1 MRALVAGLIVAGFA
15 LVLLAMPVRREVAGW
30 SMAPGLRPGEVVA
43 SGWFPAFDRLR
54 PPVRHERWIVVAPD
68 GTEAIKRVAA
78 GPGERVRIVEGDLE
92 IDGRIEPPPPW
103 CLVERATVV
112 ETVVET
118 AGKPVE
124 HDGDDRPGFPDGSRL
139 LWNADASSVLDD
151 ASFAPQERRLLLPVR
166 DIGVCVLVRVR
177 PEAAQADGNR
187 LVIGIDGR
195 AAAWRPSASA
205 RFAVLVGRVDRHFVG
220 AAWPASQGKSRV
232 RPDGWRLP
240 QQAPGEWS
248 LATPWAEPISGRVT
262 VSVEGP
268 AITVE
273 VIRLW
278 RDVLYRPAA
287 DGRTAWDVGGSE
299 VLLLGDF
306 PSGSVDSRQF
316 GPLPI
321 RALVARIP

>member
-1 MRALVAGLIVAGFA
+1 MRAIVVALAVAGFT
-15 LVLLAMPVRREVAGW
+15 LVMLAMPVRREVAGW
-30 SMAPGLRPGEVVA
+30 SMAPGLVPGDIVA
-43 SGWFPAFDRLR
+43 SGWFPACDRLR
-54 PPVRHERWIVVAPD
+54 TPLRHERWIVVAPD

-78 GPGERVRIVEGDLE
+78 GPGERVRIIEGDLE

-112 ETVVET
+112 ETVVDSAE
-118 AGKPVE
+118 KPRR
-124 HDGDDRPGFPDGSRL
+124 HDGDERLGVSDGIRL
-139 LWNADASSVLDD
+139 PWTTDASFVLDD

-166 DIGVCVLVRVR
+166 DIGVCVLARVG
-177 PEAAQADGNR
+177 PAAAQAGGDR
-187 LVIGIDGR
+187 LVIDIGGR
-195 AAAWRPSASA
+195 TAVWRPSASA

-220 AAWPASQGKSRV
+220 AAWPESEGTARV
-232 RPDGWRLP
+232 RPAVSRLP
-240 QQAPGEWS
+240 QQAPGAWS
-248 LATPWAEPISGRVT
+248 LAAPWAEPISGRAM
-262 VSVEGP
+262 VSVEGA

-273 VIRLW
+273 EIRLW

-287 DGRTAWDVGGSE
+287 DGRTAWDAGGAQ

>member
-1 MRALVAGLIVAGFA
+1 MRATIAGLTVAGFT
-15 LVLLAMPVRREVAGW
+15 LVMLAMPVRREVAGW
-30 SMAPGLRPGEVVA
+30 SMAPGLVPGDVVA
-43 SGWFPAFDRLR
+43 SGWFPACDRLR
-54 PPVRHERWIVVAPD
+54 TPVRHDRWIVVAPD

-112 ETVVET
+112 ETVVESAAT
-118 AGKPVE
+118 PPE
-124 HDGDDRPGFPDGSRL
+124 HDHDDPPGGPERIRL
-139 LWNADASSVLDD
+139 PWTADVSAVLDD
-151 ASFAPQERRLLLPVR
+151 VSFAPLERRLLLPVR
-166 DIGVCVLVRVR
+166 DIGVCVLVRVA
-177 PEAAQADGNR
+177 PAAAPASGNR

-220 AAWPASQGKSRV
+220 AVWPEPGGTGQV
-232 RPDGWRLP
+232 RHDVSRLP
-240 QQAPGEWS
+240 QQAPGAWS
-248 LATPWAEPISGRVT
+248 LAAPWAEAISGRVL
-262 VSVEGP
+262 VSAEGP

-273 VIRLW
+273 EIRLW

-287 DGRTAWDVGGSE
+287 DGRTAWDAGAGQ